1 MKLSVFGIVALAAP
15 SALAFAPSLT
25 TSSPPSSTALHL
37 FGGKKEGEG
46 GGPGGMMNQLAMF
59 KKAQEVAQKK
69 KKLDEELMA
78 ESFEAE
84 AADGKVKATFKYVPV
99 ANPMD
104 PNPDYEAVNFAFDEE
119 YYESTSP
126 EDLAKACQEVVK
138 SGIEVINKAVSE
150 KYAVLQ
156 KDLVEAFGG
165 GGQQEGA
172 AE

>member
-1 MKLSVFGIVALAAP
+1 MKLSIFSIVALVAP
-15 SALAFAPSLT
+15 ATMAFAPSAT
-25 TSSPPSSTALHL
+25 TSVPSTTALHL

-46 GGPGGMMNQLAMF
+46 GGGAGGMMNQLAMF

-104 PNPDYEAVNFAFDEE
+104 PNPDYEAVSFTFDDE
-119 YYESTSP
+119 YYASASP
-126 EDLAKACQEVVK
+126 EELGEACKEAVMT
-138 SGIEVINKAVSE
+138 GIRVINEAVAE
-150 KYAVLQ
+150 KYQVLQ
-156 KDLVEAFGG
+156 KDLMDALGG
-165 GGQQEGA
+165 GAEA
-172 AE
+172 AQ